1 LAALGAIPVD
11 VVGGDGDVL
20 VVGSGA
26 PAATGVAMPLVA
38 AGGAPVGAGAVVD
51 EPAPIGLAAKVAG
64 AVVTVVGAALAEDD
78 GAAPGGLGALEG
90 ADDGGGVGPVAA
102 AGLLCTPAVP
112 AGDWLVVIGDEAA
125 DPGVAAPADGPITV
139 ARTMGPVFTVGA
151 MVAAGVAAAC
161 AVAVLTASAIAAAV
175 AGVCKDGG

>member
-1 LAALGAIPVD
+1 LAALGAVPID

-26 PAATGVAMPLVA
+26 PGATGVAMPLVA
-38 AGGAPVGAGAVVD
+38 AGGALVGGAMVEAPV
-51 EPAPIGLAAKVAG
+51 PIGLAAKVAG

-78 GAAPGGLGALEG
+78 GAAPRLGALEG
-90 ADDGGGVGPVAA
+90 ADDGDGVGPVAD

-112 AGDWLVVIGDEAA
+112 AGDWLVVVGDEAA
-125 DPGVAAPADGPITV
+125 DPDVAAPADGPITV

>member
-1 LAALGAIPVD
+1 MAALGAVPVD
-11 VVGGDGDVL
+11 VVGGDEDVL

-26 PAATGVAMPLVA
+26 PAAMGVAMPLMA
-38 AGGAPVGAGAVVD
+38 AGGAPVGAGAVV
-51 EPAPIGLAAKVAG
+51 EAPAPIGLAAKVAG

-78 GAAPGGLGALEG
+78 GAAPGLGALEG
-90 ADDGGGVGPVAA
+90 ADDGDSVGPVAA

-112 AGDWLVVIGDEAA
+112 AGDWLVVAGDEAA